1 MELKNLEAD
10 LLPIDQLPHLRFQE
24 ESLERSQ
31 KIIDILNKRKSLLKE
46 MLEATID
53 PLHTVSVYE
62 QNEKE
67 LLLIKTDIELAK
79 THTDIIKKKEYVKDL
94 RNNLV
99 AVLKEM
105 DEKWADLIE
114 VAESLKEANENIDKL
129 LNTINMVFFNENW
142 EYAIDFYLNLKH
154 LVYPPIDEPK
164 EVKKLSKV

>member
-1 MELKNLEAD
+1 MELKNLEAN

-24 ESLERSQ
+24 ESIERNQ

-53 PLHTVSVYE
+53 PLHTVSLYE

-79 THTDIIKKKEYVKDL
+79 THTEIIKKKEYVKDL

-99 AVLKEM
+99 TVLKEM
-105 DEKWADLIE
+105 NEQWSDLIE
-114 VAESLKEANENIDKL
+114 FAESLKETKEDVAKL
-129 LNTINMVFFNENW
+129 LNTIDMVFFNENW

-154 LVYPPIDEPK
+154 LVYPQEVVK
-164 EVKKLSKV
+164 ETNTLSKV